1 MQQRGTDTWMVSQV
15 LEDSEVIK
23 EACVKSKL
31 GIEDGVRLVYVYGSV
46 DIICRS
52 SEQSA
57 S

>member
-31 GIEDGVRLVYVYGSV
+31 GIEDGVR
-46 DIICRS
+46 
-52 SEQSA
+52 
-57 S
+57 